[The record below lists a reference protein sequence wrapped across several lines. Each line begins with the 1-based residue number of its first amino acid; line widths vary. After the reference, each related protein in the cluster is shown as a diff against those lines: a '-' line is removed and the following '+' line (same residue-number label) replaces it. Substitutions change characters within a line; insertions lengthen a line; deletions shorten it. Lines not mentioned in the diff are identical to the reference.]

1 MCMDGD
7 EFYAE
12 EIQEDILYLP
22 REQFTS
28 NSVKGNTNNLKTV
41 NFGGRYLTLIDI
53 VQPGL
58 EGDVPDY
65 SRGLEQKKEEKK
77 ALKKKTITFWKNVEK
92 SFVTFPLAA
101 LFFKAISSIVS

>member
-1 MCMDGD
+1 M
-7 EFYAE
+7 
-12 EIQEDILYLP
+12 
-22 REQFTS
+22 
-28 NSVKGNTNNLKTV
+28 KGNTNNLKTV